1 MATPVISASSSI
13 LGFKRNEQ
21 FIFQPAATEN
31 PITWAAV
38 GLPAGVSI
46 DTPANFAATGVAS
59 TDIVTA
65 TGNTFANGD
74 RVYFSSITGG
84 SGLTANTVYFIR
96 DETGDTFKLAATATG
111 AAIDFSTDISA
122 GTIRKVSSGAISG
135 AFSVAGVYV
144 VTVSA
149 TNADPAT
156 GTREFVFGVSSEVA
170 VGGEAG
176 SEVDAVVVQIELPS
190 GKVKILGASS
200 GEVREDGFPVSLF
213 TFKEDDT
220 RLLIVQFVDVSGARL
235 DPDPDELRLVLKAFE
250 PEGAL
255 ISATD
260 FEKVGTGVTA
270 QFNLPVVITGS
281 ALAGELSNN
290 EADPGTVVPCIA
302 DFEWERDI
310 THNAS
315 PLTLRASSQTF
326 GVTVARD
333 IAS

>member
-13 LGFKRNEQ
+13 LGFKRNES

-31 PITWAAV
+31 PLTWAAV

-46 DTPANFAATGVAS
+46 DTPANFAATGVAA

-65 TGNTFANGD
+65 TGNTFVNGD

-111 AAIDFSTDISA
+111 AAIDFGTDISA
-122 GTIRKVSSGAISG
+122 AVIRKVSTGAISG

-170 VGGEAG
+170 VASG
-176 SEVDAVVVQIELPS
+176 SSTAVDAVVVDIELPA
-190 GKVKILGASS
+190 GKVTIGGAAS
-200 GEVREDGFPVSLF
+200 GEKAEDGFPVSLF
-213 TFKEDDT
+213 TLKEDDT
-220 RLLIVQFVDVSGARL
+220 RLLLIRFVDASGARL
-235 DPDPDELRLVLKAFE
+235 DPDPDTLKLALKAFE

-255 ISATD
+255 VTAD
-260 FEKVGTGVTA
+260 EFEKSGTGSTA
-270 QFNLPVVITGS
+270 EFLMPVAVTGS
-281 ALAGELSNN
+281 ALTGELSNN
-290 EADPGTVVPCIA
+290 EEDFGTVVKCVA
-302 DFEWERDI
+302 DIDWTRDI
-310 THNAS
+310 TFDAS

-326 GVTVARD
+326 GVSVERD
-333 IAS
+333 IA